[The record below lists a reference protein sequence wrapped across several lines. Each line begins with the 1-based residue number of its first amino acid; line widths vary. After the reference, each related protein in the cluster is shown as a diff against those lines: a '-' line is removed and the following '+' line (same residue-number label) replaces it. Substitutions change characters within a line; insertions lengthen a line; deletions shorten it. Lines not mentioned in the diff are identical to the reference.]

1 MGKVHRCS
9 SIELTMEI
17 SKNNVN
23 VLLNYIRGRML
34 RYFEGGFC
42 GVYSGPRKIGI
53 ASLLNLTLEE
63 TGTLKRGEEYE
74 AVRVVTQRPN
84 HGRRVSCRLEG
95 AGIC

>member
-1 MGKVHRCS
+1 
-9 SIELTMEI
+9 MEI
-17 SKNNVN
+17 SNNNVN
-23 VLLNYIRGRML
+23 VLLNYIHERML

-63 TGTLKRGEEYE
+63 TGTLKRGQEYE

-84 HGRRVSCRLEG
+84 HGRRVSYRLEG

>member
-1 MGKVHRCS
+1 MEKVHRYS
-9 SIELTMEI
+9 SIELTMKI
-17 SKNNVN
+17 SNNNLN
-23 VLLNYIRGRML
+23 VLLNYIHEKMF
-34 RYFEGGFC
+34 RYFVGGFS

-63 TGTLKRGEEYE
+63 TGTLKRGQEYE